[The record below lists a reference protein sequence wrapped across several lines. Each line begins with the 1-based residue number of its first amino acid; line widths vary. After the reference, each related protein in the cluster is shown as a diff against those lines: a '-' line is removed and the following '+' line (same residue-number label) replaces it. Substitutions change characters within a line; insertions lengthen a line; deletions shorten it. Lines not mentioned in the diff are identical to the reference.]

1 MRNHLVVAFL
11 LIGSLAAPAFCSMGG
26 GPKEPPNPPSG
37 TPEPETSAEN
47 PTARQE
53 AERIYGDAYNDVDKA
68 KKDLA
73 AGKKKNADKRFKKSL
88 ERGERAVE
96 LDSTYY
102 EAWNLVG
109 FCARKLSDY
118 DKSLAA
124 YGRCLGLKPDYA
136 PAREYLGEALVELGK
151 VDGAREQL
159 AWLERLNA
167 TEQRDSLKS
176 MIDSWVAA
184 HPDQAVPKPAPDSS
198 AVDTTGSH

>member
-1 MRNHLVVAFL
+1 MRKHLVVAIL
-11 LIGSLAAPAFCSMGG
+11 LIGSVAAGQALCSMGG
-26 GPKEPPNPPSG
+26 GPKEPPQPSG
-37 TPEPETSAEN
+37 NPEPGTSAEA
-47 PTARQE
+47 PTTRQE

-73 AGKKKNADKRFKKSL
+73 AGKKKNADKRFKKSR

-124 YGRCLGLKPDYA
+124 YDRCLGLKPDYA

-151 VDGAREQL
+151 VDKAREQL

-167 TEQRDSLKS
+167 TEQRDGLKS

-184 HPDQAVPKPAPDSS
+184 HPDQAMPNPAPDSS
-198 AVDTTGSH
+198 AVDTTTSH